1 MQRRKFDECCSR
13 FGSFFMNIVQA
24 RRQSWNIGI
33 VVLVL
38 ILGAWRISQLP
49 QFGSYEARTFILGIL
64 PIALLSMGQAIIII
78 GGGINLAIGAEAVL
92 INCLSAK
99 YMAGTSFTTSLL
111 LAIFF
116 VAVGGLIGAIT
127 GWIVSASGIADIVV
141 TLATS
146 FLLVGVAMFVMP
158 NPGGGINQGVA
169 DLIGGKDP
177 NFIPPLVW
185 LILPLLVIWI
195 PLYRSRTG
203 IAMYAIGSNKDAAFL
218 SGVNVNRTRIKL
230 YAVGGLFA
238 GLSGVVLTG
247 ITLSASP
254 FATISNTATLN
265 SVAGAVLGGVSLA
278 GGVGGLAGPAM
289 AALVLYFIPNI
300 LLAYGIDPAYSQIIT
315 GALTIFVVLV
325 GGLLRKRTGKT

>member
-1 MQRRKFDECCSR
+1 VNS
-13 FGSFFMNIVQA
+13 VLL

-33 VVLVL
+33 IVLAV
-38 ILGAWRISQLP
+38 ILGIWRISQLP
-49 QFGSYEARTFILGIL
+49 QFGAYEARTFVLGIL

-99 YMAGTSFTTSLL
+99 YMLDTSFTTSVL
-111 LAIFF
+111 LAILFLV
-116 VAVGGLIGAIT
+116 VAAAIGALT
-127 GWIVSASGIADIVV
+127 GWIISTSGIADIVV

-158 NPGGGINQGVA
+158 QPGGGVNQTFSDFVA
-169 DLIGGKDP
+169 GKDP
-177 NFIPPLVW
+177 NFIPPLIW
-185 LILPLLVIWI
+185 LILPLLIIWI
-195 PLYRSRTG
+195 PLYRSRLG
-203 IAMYAIGSNKDAAFL
+203 ISMYAIGSNKDAAFL

-238 GLSGVVLTG
+238 GLSGIVLTG
-247 ITLSASP
+247 ITLSSSP
-254 FATISNTATLN
+254 FANISNTATLN

-278 GGVGGLAGPAM
+278 GGVGGLVGPAL
-289 AALVLYFIPNI
+289 AALILYFIPNI

-315 GALTIFVVLV
+315 GALTIFVVLL
-325 GGLLRKRTGKT
+325 GGLLRRRTGNK

>member
-1 MQRRKFDECCSR
+1 VNS
-13 FGSFFMNIVQA
+13 VLL

-33 VVLVL
+33 IVLAV
-38 ILGAWRISQLP
+38 ILGIWRISQLP
-49 QFGSYEARTFILGIL
+49 QFGAYEARTFVLGIL

-99 YMAGTSFTTSLL
+99 YMLDTSFTTSIL
-111 LAIFF
+111 LAILFLA
-116 VAVGGLIGAIT
+116 VATAIGAVT
-127 GWIVSASGIADIVV
+127 GWIISTSGIADIVV

-158 NPGGGINQGVA
+158 QPGGGVNQTFSDFVA
-169 DLIGGKDP
+169 GKDP
-177 NFIPPLVW
+177 NFIPPLIW
-185 LILPLLVIWI
+185 LILPLLIIWI
-195 PLYRSRTG
+195 PLYRSRLG
-203 IAMYAIGSNKDAAFL
+203 ISMYAIGSNKDAAFL

-238 GLSGVVLTG
+238 GLSGIVLTG
-247 ITLSASP
+247 ITLSSSP
-254 FATISNTATLN
+254 FANISNTATLN

-278 GGVGGLAGPAM
+278 GGVGGLVGPAL
-289 AALVLYFIPNI
+289 AALILYFIPNI

-315 GALTIFVVLV
+315 GALTIFVVLL
-325 GGLLRKRTGKT
+325 GGFLRRRTGNK